1 MPLAAN
7 AALLSPA
14 NLIAAAAAT
23 AAAAN
28 FLYQRRQDRDTADHA
43 TLATVKAAEARADAA
58 YIQGFKE
65 LVNSQQKSLERMDQR
80 LTDVQA
86 QLTTALKHHV
96 ACEED
101 RVALTR
107 RILELEQ
114 ASAARD
120 ERDDAQP

>member
-1 MPLAAN
+1 MPLAAEP
-7 AALLSPA
+7 ALLSPA
-14 NLIAAAAAT
+14 SLIAGTAAAAAV
-23 AAAAN
+23 AN
-28 FLYQRRQDRDTADHA
+28 FVYQRRKDRDTADHA

-65 LVNSQQKSLERMDQR
+65 LVSSQQKSLERMDER

-101 RVALTR
+101 RVELTR
-107 RILELEQ
+107 RILTLEQ
-114 ASAARD
+114 EAALARG
-120 ERDDAQP
+120 AQ